1 MLQIPLQPIP
11 NQSISTTLASQNCRI
26 NIYQRTTGLFCDL
39 YVDNALIIG
48 GVICQNLNRIVRD
61 VYLGFVGDFGFCD
74 TQGDSDPDYTGLG
87 SRYLLIYLEASDLN
101 GAG

>member
-1 MLQIPLQPIP
+1 MLQIPLQAIP
-11 NQSISTTLASQNCRI
+11 NQSISATLANQNCRI

-61 VYLGFVGDFGFCD
+61 IYFGFVGDFGFCD
-74 TQGDSDPDYTGLG
+74 TQGESDPEYSGLG